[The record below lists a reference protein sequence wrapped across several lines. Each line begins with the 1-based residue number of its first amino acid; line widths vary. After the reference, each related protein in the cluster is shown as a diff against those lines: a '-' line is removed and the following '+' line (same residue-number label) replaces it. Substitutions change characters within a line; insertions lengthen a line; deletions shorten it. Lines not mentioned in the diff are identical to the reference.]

1 VTSVGIVTDSTADL
15 SAAVLEK
22 YGAKFV
28 PLVVNWDGETLR
40 DKVDLSTA
48 DFYRLLRVRK
58 SLPRT
63 GAPSLAA
70 FEAVFREQLQEH
82 DAVISVNLASKLSG
96 TYEVARRAAE
106 SVDPQR
112 IHVID
117 SASVSIGISWLLEL
131 AARLAREG
139 VEPATIVSR
148 VEEERAR
155 VRIYFVVET
164 LEFLQRGGRI
174 GRAAALAGTLLS
186 VKPILQVRDG
196 EVVPLE
202 RVRTMNGALR
212 RLVEMVVA
220 LGPVERLG
228 VIDGDA
234 ATNADE
240 VERQLRAHF
249 PELTIDR
256 GELGPVVGTHGG
268 PGVVGVGVLRRD
280 AFG

>member
-70 FEAVFREQLQEH
+70 FEAVFREQLQQH

-139 VEPATIVSR
+139 VEPATIVNR

>member
-1 VTSVGIVTDSTADL
+1 MTSVGIVTDSTADL

-139 VEPATIVSR
+139 VEPATIVNR

>member
-1 VTSVGIVTDSTADL
+1 MTSVGIVTDSTADL

-70 FEAVFREQLQEH
+70 FEAVFREQLQQH

-139 VEPATIVSR
+139 VEPATIVNR

>member
-1 VTSVGIVTDSTADL
+1 MTSVGIVTDSTADL

-139 VEPATIVSR
+139 VEPATIVNR

-240 VERQLRAHF
+240 VERQLRAHY